1 MERIIIFIKVY
12 NLAKTVDRPIERI
25 AARMK
30 VWQKRALAIFLIT
43 ILAVIPLFMLSRIPT
58 GAVPLRKIVSYCVG
72 DANNDNAPELLAIEG
87 EGKLET
93 GERHGGFLLVCDVS
107 AKADIEKLGYIPPEK
122 IRHRIDLTAIKP
134 IKVQLG
140 DVTGDGINEIAVCVY
155 KTAEFH
161 PIMAKRPFFF
171 NLVDGNL
178 VPMWLGSRLSR
189 PFDDYVLRDIDSD
202 GIDEI
207 VSVEQLEDGK
217 RVLAAYDWRDFGFEM
232 LAQSEAFD
240 GKLIFNSN
248 ASEKAETGVTY
259 INKEKTVYLKFSL
272 DGERLTYK

>member
-1 MERIIIFIKVY
+1 
-12 NLAKTVDRPIERI
+12 
-25 AARMK
+25 MK
-30 VWQKRALAIFLIT
+30 VWQKRVIVFVFIMLLSLIS
-43 ILAVIPLFMLSRIPT
+43 AFWLSRIPE
-58 GAVPLRKIVSYCVG
+58 GAVPLRDIVSCCAG
-72 DANNDNAPELLAIEG
+72 DADNDGRPEFLAIAG
-87 EGKLET
+87 EGSLET
-93 GERHGGFLLVCDVS
+93 GDRHGGYLLVCDAS
-107 AKADIEKLGYIPPEK
+107 APGDLEKLGYITPEK
-122 IRHRIDLTAIKP
+122 IKYRIDLAAIKP
-134 IKVQLG
+134 LKVQLG
-140 DVTGDGINEIAVCVY
+140 DVNGDGLNEVAVCVY

-178 VPMWLGSRLSR
+178 IPMWLGSRLSR

-240 GKLIFNSN
+240 VRLIFDINT
-248 ASEKAETGVTY
+248 SEKRETRVTY
-259 INKEKTVYLKFSL
+259 INKDKTIALNFRL
-272 DGERLTYK
+272 DGEKLISNN